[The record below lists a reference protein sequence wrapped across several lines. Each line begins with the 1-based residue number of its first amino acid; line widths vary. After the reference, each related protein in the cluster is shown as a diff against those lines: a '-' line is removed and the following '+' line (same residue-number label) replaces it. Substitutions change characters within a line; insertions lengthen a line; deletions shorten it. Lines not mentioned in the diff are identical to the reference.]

1 MLVRLGVVACLFW
14 LHFAYATTLKII
26 NIVPFGSSS
35 VKILFNQE
43 VKKFKEVSLK
53 NFKSYLELEAIL
65 TIPKKHYQFSKQSSI
80 TIAQFSPKLA
90 RVVISHAPKMTYE
103 VKILKDKLY
112 VSIVEKKPLVRHQ
125 MAPKPPKHHAL
136 KHPTPKPAPKSIKK
150 EAKEKTPIKHAH
162 SKHAHSPL
170 NERSAKKEIPKK
182 EIPKKEILKKEILKK
197 EILKKEI
204 PKKEILKKEIPKK
217 EILKKEIPKKEIPK
231 KEILKKEILK
241 KEILKKEILKKEI
254 PKKEIL
260 KKEIPK
266 KEILK
271 KEIPKKEIPKKEILK
286 KEIPKKEILKK
297 EILKK
302 EILKKEI
309 PKKEI
314 LKKEIPKKEAEN
326 ESKNQVFIAEKNDTF
341 IKTKRKKHK
350 KIVLDAG
357 HGGKDCGAMSANLVC
372 EKDIVLEVVKFLH
385 KELKKRG
392 YSVLLTRDKDIYIDL
407 VGRTELANRKS
418 ADLFISVHANSIPK
432 HSTSNAHG
440 IETYFLSTARSERAR
455 KVAEQENKDDVNL
468 MDYFSKSLLLNSL
481 NTQRLIVSNKL
492 AIDVQYGM
500 LQSIRKNYPDVV
512 DGGVREGPF
521 WVLAGALMPSI
532 LIEIGYNSHA
542 IESKRIQSK
551 PYQKILAKGIADGI
565 DSFFSKND

>member
-1 MLVRLGVVACLFW
+1 M
-14 LHFAYATTLKII
+14 HFAYATTLKII

-35 VKILFNQE
+35 VKISFNQE
-43 VKKFKEVSLK
+43 IKKFKEVSLK

-90 RVVISHAPKMTYE
+90 RVVISHASKMTYE

-112 VSIVEKKPLVRHQ
+112 VSIVEKKPLTRHQ

-150 EAKEKTPIKHAH
+150 EAKEIKEKTPTKHVR
-162 SKHAHSPL
+162 SKHAHSQL
-170 NERSAKKEIPKK
+170 NERSA
-182 EIPKKEILKKEILKK
+182 
-197 EILKKEI
+197 
-204 PKKEILKKEIPKK
+204 
-217 EILKKEIPKKEIPK
+217 
-231 KEILKKEILK
+231 
-241 KEILKKEILKKEI
+241 
-254 PKKEIL
+254 
-260 KKEIPK
+260 
-266 KEILK
+266 
-271 KEIPKKEIPKKEILK
+271 
-286 KEIPKKEILKK
+286 
-297 EILKK
+297 
-302 EILKKEI
+302 
-309 PKKEI
+309 
-314 LKKEIPKKEAEN
+314 KKEIPKKEAEN
-326 ESKNQVFIAEKNDTF
+326 ESKNQVFIAEKNDAS

-407 VGRTELANRKS
+407 VARTELANKKS

-432 HSTSNAHG
+432 RSTSNAHG

-455 KVAEQENKDDVNL
+455 KVAEQENKDNVNL

>member
-1 MLVRLGVVACLFW
+1 M
-14 LHFAYATTLKII
+14 HFAYATTLKII

-35 VKILFNQE
+35 VRISFNQE
-43 VKKFKEVSLK
+43 VKTFKEVSLK

-112 VSIVEKKPLVRHQ
+112 VSIVEKKPLIRHQ
-125 MAPKPPKHHAL
+125 MAPKPPKHRTP
-136 KHPTPKPAPKSIKK
+136 KHQVPKPAPKPIKK
-150 EAKEKTPIKHAH
+150 EAKEVKEKTPTKHAR
-162 SKHAHSPL
+162 SKHVHSQL

-182 EIPKKEILKKEILKK
+182 EIPKKEI
-197 EILKKEI
+197 
-204 PKKEILKKEIPKK
+204 P
-217 EILKKEIPKKEIPK
+217 KKEIPKKEIPK
-231 KEILKKEILK
+231 KEI
-241 KEILKKEILKKEI
+241 
-254 PKKEIL
+254 P
-260 KKEIPK
+260 
-266 KEILK
+266 
-271 KEIPKKEIPKKEILK
+271 
-286 KEIPKKEILKK
+286 
-297 EILKK
+297 
-302 EILKKEI
+302 
-309 PKKEI
+309 
-314 LKKEIPKKEAEN
+314 KKEIPKKEAEN
-326 ESKNQVFIAEKNDTF
+326 ESKNQVFIAEKNDAS
-341 IKTKRKKHK
+341 IKNKRKKHK

-407 VGRTELANRKS
+407 VERTELANKKN

-432 HSTSNAHG
+432 RSTSNAHG

-500 LQSIRKNYPDVV
+500 LQSVRKNYPDVV

>member
-14 LHFAYATTLKII
+14 LHFACATTLKII

-35 VKILFNQE
+35 VKIVFNQE
-43 VKKFKEVSLK
+43 IKKFKEVSLK
-53 NFKSYLELEAIL
+53 NFKSYLELEAVL
-65 TIPKKHYQFSKQSSI
+65 TIPKKHYRFSKQSFI

-112 VSIVEKKPLVRHQ
+112 VSIVEKKPLAKHQ
-125 MAPKPPKHHAL
+125 MALKPPKHHAL
-136 KHPTPKPAPKSIKK
+136 KYTTPKPTPKPIKK
-150 EAKEKTPIKHAH
+150 EAKKSKDTKEKTPIKHAH

-182 EIPKKEILKKEILKK
+182 ETL
-197 EILKKEI
+197 
-204 PKKEILKKEIPKK
+204 
-217 EILKKEIPKKEIPK
+217 
-231 KEILKKEILK
+231 
-241 KEILKKEILKKEI
+241 
-254 PKKEIL
+254 
-260 KKEIPK
+260 
-266 KEILK
+266 
-271 KEIPKKEIPKKEILK
+271 
-286 KEIPKKEILKK
+286 
-297 EILKK
+297 
-302 EILKKEI
+302 
-309 PKKEI
+309 
-314 LKKEIPKKEAEN
+314 KKEAEN
-326 ESKNQVFIAEKNDTF
+326 EGKNQVFIAEKNDTF

-407 VGRTELANRKS
+407 VARTELANKKS

>member
-1 MLVRLGVVACLFW
+1 M
-14 LHFAYATTLKII
+14 HFAYATTLKIT

-43 VKKFKEVSLK
+43 IKKFKEVPLK
-53 NFKSYLELEAIL
+53 NFKSYLELEAVL
-65 TIPKKHYQFSKQSSI
+65 TIPKKHYQFSKQSFI

-90 RVVISHAPKMTYE
+90 RVVIGYAPKMTYE
-103 VKILKDKLY
+103 IKILKDKLY
-112 VSIVEKKPLVRHQ
+112 ISIVEKKPLIRHQ
-125 MAPKPPKHHAL
+125 MVLKPPKHHAL
-136 KHPTPKPAPKSIKK
+136 KHTTPKPAPKPIKK
-150 EAKEKTPIKHAH
+150 EAKKSQEAKEKTPIKHVH
-162 SKHAHSPL
+162 SKHVYPQW
-170 NERSAKKEIPKK
+170 NERSA
-182 EIPKKEILKKEILKK
+182 
-197 EILKKEI
+197 
-204 PKKEILKKEIPKK
+204 
-217 EILKKEIPKKEIPK
+217 
-231 KEILKKEILK
+231 
-241 KEILKKEILKKEI
+241 
-254 PKKEIL
+254 
-260 KKEIPK
+260 
-266 KEILK
+266 
-271 KEIPKKEIPKKEILK
+271 
-286 KEIPKKEILKK
+286 
-297 EILKK
+297 
-302 EILKKEI
+302 
-309 PKKEI
+309 
-314 LKKEIPKKEAEN
+314 KKEIPKKEAEN
-326 ESKNQVFIAEKNDTF
+326 ESKNQVFIAEKNDAF

>member
-35 VKILFNQE
+35 VKISFNQE
-43 VKKFKEVSLK
+43 IKKFKEVSLK

-125 MAPKPPKHHAL
+125 MALKPLKHHAL
-136 KHPTPKPAPKSIKK
+136 KHPTPKPTPKSIKK
-150 EAKEKTPIKHAH
+150 EAKEIKEKTPTKHAR
-162 SKHAHSPL
+162 SKHARSQL
-170 NERSAKKEIPKK
+170 NERSA
-182 EIPKKEILKKEILKK
+182 
-197 EILKKEI
+197 
-204 PKKEILKKEIPKK
+204 
-217 EILKKEIPKKEIPK
+217 
-231 KEILKKEILK
+231 
-241 KEILKKEILKKEI
+241 
-254 PKKEIL
+254 
-260 KKEIPK
+260 
-266 KEILK
+266 
-271 KEIPKKEIPKKEILK
+271 
-286 KEIPKKEILKK
+286 
-297 EILKK
+297 
-302 EILKKEI
+302 
-309 PKKEI
+309 
-314 LKKEIPKKEAEN
+314 KKEIPKKEAEN
-326 ESKNQVFIAEKNDTF
+326 ESKNQVFIAEKNDAF

-407 VGRTELANRKS
+407 VARTELANKKS

-432 HSTSNAHG
+432 RSTSNAHG

>member
-14 LHFAYATTLKII
+14 LHYAYATTLKIT

-35 VKILFNQE
+35 VKMVFNQE

-53 NFKSYLELEAIL
+53 NFKSYLELEAVL
-65 TIPKKHYQFSKQSSI
+65 TIPKKHYQFSKQSFI

-90 RVVISHAPKMTYE
+90 RVVIGYAPKMTYE

-125 MAPKPPKHHAL
+125 MAPKPPKHHTL
-136 KHPTPKPAPKSIKK
+136 KHQTPKPTPKPIKK
-150 EAKEKTPIKHAH
+150 EIKKTKEKTPTKHAR
-162 SKHAHSPL
+162 SKHAHPPL
-170 NERSAKKEIPKK
+170 NERRAKKEIPKK
-182 EIPKKEILKKEILKK
+182 EIP
-197 EILKKEI
+197 
-204 PKKEILKKEIPKK
+204 
-217 EILKKEIPKKEIPK
+217 
-231 KEILKKEILK
+231 
-241 KEILKKEILKKEI
+241 
-254 PKKEIL
+254 
-260 KKEIPK
+260 
-266 KEILK
+266 
-271 KEIPKKEIPKKEILK
+271 
-286 KEIPKKEILKK
+286 
-297 EILKK
+297 
-302 EILKKEI
+302 
-309 PKKEI
+309 
-314 LKKEIPKKEAEN
+314 KKEIPKKEAEN

-341 IKTKRKKHK
+341 IKIKRKKHK

-407 VGRTELANRKS
+407 VARTELANKKS

>member
-14 LHFAYATTLKII
+14 LHFACATTLKIT

-35 VKILFNQE
+35 VKMVFNQE

-80 TIAQFSPKLA
+80 TIAQFSPKLV

-103 VKILKDKLY
+103 IKILKDKLY

-125 MAPKPPKHHAL
+125 MVPKPPKHHAL
-136 KHPTPKPAPKSIKK
+136 KHPTPKPTPKPIKKEAKEIK

-170 NERSAKKEIPKK
+170 NERST
-182 EIPKKEILKKEILKK
+182 KKEIL
-197 EILKKEI
+197 
-204 PKKEILKKEIPKK
+204 
-217 EILKKEIPKKEIPK
+217 
-231 KEILKKEILK
+231 
-241 KEILKKEILKKEI
+241 
-254 PKKEIL
+254 
-260 KKEIPK
+260 
-266 KEILK
+266 
-271 KEIPKKEIPKKEILK
+271 
-286 KEIPKKEILKK
+286 
-297 EILKK
+297 
-302 EILKKEI
+302 
-309 PKKEI
+309 
-314 LKKEIPKKEAEN
+314 KKEAEN
-326 ESKNQVFIAEKNDTF
+326 ESKNQVFIAEKNDAF

-432 HSTSNAHG
+432 RSTSNAHG
-440 IETYFLSTARSERAR
+440 IETYFLSTAKSERAR

>member
-1 MLVRLGVVACLFW
+1 MLVRLGVIACLFW

-35 VKILFNQE
+35 VKISFNQE
-43 VKKFKEVSLK
+43 IKKFKEVSLK

-112 VSIVEKKPLVRHQ
+112 VSIVEKKPLSRHQ
-125 MAPKPPKHHAL
+125 MAPKPPKHRTL

-150 EAKEKTPIKHAH
+150 EAKEKTPTKHAH
-162 SKHAHSPL
+162 SKHTHSQL
-170 NERSAKKEIPKK
+170 NERSAKKEIPKN
-182 EIPKKEILKKEILKK
+182 
-197 EILKKEI
+197 
-204 PKKEILKKEIPKK
+204 
-217 EILKKEIPKKEIPK
+217 
-231 KEILKKEILK
+231 
-241 KEILKKEILKKEI
+241 
-254 PKKEIL
+254 
-260 KKEIPK
+260 
-266 KEILK
+266 
-271 KEIPKKEIPKKEILK
+271 
-286 KEIPKKEILKK
+286 
-297 EILKK
+297 
-302 EILKKEI
+302 
-309 PKKEI
+309 
-314 LKKEIPKKEAEN
+314 EAEN
-326 ESKNQVFIAEKNDTF
+326 ESKNQVFIAEKNDAF

-407 VGRTELANRKS
+407 VVRTELANKKS
-418 ADLFISVHANSIPK
+418 TDLFISVHANSIPK
-432 HSTSNAHG
+432 RSTSNAHG

-455 KVAEQENKDDVNL
+455 KVAEQENKDNVNL

>member
-1 MLVRLGVVACLFW
+1 M
-14 LHFAYATTLKII
+14 HFAYATTLKII

-35 VKILFNQE
+35 VKISFNQE
-43 VKKFKEVSLK
+43 IKKFKEVSLK

-112 VSIVEKKPLVRHQ
+112 VSIVEKKPLIRHQ

-136 KHPTPKPAPKSIKK
+136 KHQTPKPAPKSIKK
-150 EAKEKTPIKHAH
+150 EAKEKTPTKYTR
-162 SKHAHSPL
+162 SKHVHSQW
-170 NERSAKKEIPKK
+170 NERSA
-182 EIPKKEILKKEILKK
+182 
-197 EILKKEI
+197 
-204 PKKEILKKEIPKK
+204 
-217 EILKKEIPKKEIPK
+217 
-231 KEILKKEILK
+231 
-241 KEILKKEILKKEI
+241 
-254 PKKEIL
+254 
-260 KKEIPK
+260 
-266 KEILK
+266 
-271 KEIPKKEIPKKEILK
+271 
-286 KEIPKKEILKK
+286 
-297 EILKK
+297 
-302 EILKKEI
+302 
-309 PKKEI
+309 
-314 LKKEIPKKEAEN
+314 KKEIPKKEAEN
-326 ESKNQVFIAEKNDTF
+326 ESKNQVFIAEKNDAS

-407 VGRTELANRKS
+407 VARTELANKKS

-432 HSTSNAHG
+432 RSTSNAHG

-500 LQSIRKNYPDVV
+500 LQSVRKNYPDVV

>member
-14 LHFAYATTLKII
+14 LHFACATTLKIT

-35 VKILFNQE
+35 VKIVFNQE

-53 NFKSYLELEAIL
+53 NFKSYLELEAVL
-65 TIPKKHYQFSKQSSI
+65 TIPKKHYQFSKQSFI

-90 RVVISHAPKMTYE
+90 RVVMGYAPKMTYE

-112 VSIVEKKPLVRHQ
+112 VSIVEKKPLIRHQ
-125 MAPKPPKHHAL
+125 ITPKPPKHHAL
-136 KHPTPKPAPKSIKK
+136 KHTTPKPTPKPIKK
-150 EAKEKTPIKHAH
+150 EAKKSKETKEKTPTKHAH

-170 NERSAKKEIPKK
+170 NERSAKKEI
-182 EIPKKEILKKEILKK
+182 L
-197 EILKKEI
+197 
-204 PKKEILKKEIPKK
+204 
-217 EILKKEIPKKEIPK
+217 
-231 KEILKKEILK
+231 
-241 KEILKKEILKKEI
+241 
-254 PKKEIL
+254 
-260 KKEIPK
+260 
-266 KEILK
+266 
-271 KEIPKKEIPKKEILK
+271 
-286 KEIPKKEILKK
+286 
-297 EILKK
+297 
-302 EILKKEI
+302 
-309 PKKEI
+309 
-314 LKKEIPKKEAEN
+314 KKEAEN

-407 VGRTELANRKS
+407 VVRTELANKKS

-468 MDYFSKSLLLNSL
+468 MDYFSKSLFLNSL

-500 LQSIRKNYPDVV
+500 LQSVRKNYPDVV

>member
-35 VKILFNQE
+35 VKIVFNQE

-53 NFKSYLELEAIL
+53 NFKSYLELEAVL
-65 TIPKKHYQFSKQSSI
+65 TIPKKHYQFSKQSFI

-90 RVVISHAPKMTYE
+90 RVVMGYTPKMTYE
-103 VKILKDKLY
+103 IKILKDKLY
-112 VSIVEKKPLVRHQ
+112 VSIVEKKPLARHQ
-125 MAPKPPKHHAL
+125 MVLKPPKHHAL
-136 KHPTPKPAPKSIKK
+136 KYTTPKPTPKPIKK
-150 EAKEKTPIKHAH
+150 EAKKSKETKEKTPTKHAH

-182 EIPKKEILKKEILKK
+182 EIPKKE
-197 EILKKEI
+197 
-204 PKKEILKKEIPKK
+204 
-217 EILKKEIPKKEIPK
+217 
-231 KEILKKEILK
+231 
-241 KEILKKEILKKEI
+241 
-254 PKKEIL
+254 
-260 KKEIPK
+260 
-266 KEILK
+266 
-271 KEIPKKEIPKKEILK
+271 
-286 KEIPKKEILKK
+286 
-297 EILKK
+297 
-302 EILKKEI
+302 
-309 PKKEI
+309 
-314 LKKEIPKKEAEN
+314 AEN
-326 ESKNQVFIAEKNDTF
+326 ESKNQVFIAEKNDAS

-372 EKDIVLEVVKFLH
+372 EKDIVLEVVKFLY

-407 VGRTELANRKS
+407 VARTELANRKS

-432 HSTSNAHG
+432 RSTSNAHG

>member
-35 VKILFNQE
+35 VKISFNQE
-43 VKKFKEVSLK
+43 IKKFKEVSLK

-80 TIAQFSPKLA
+80 TIAQFSPKLV

-112 VSIVEKKPLVRHQ
+112 VSIVEKKPLIRHQ
-125 MAPKPPKHHAL
+125 MASKPPKHHAL
-136 KHPTPKPAPKSIKK
+136 KHPTPKPTPKSIKK
-150 EAKEKTPIKHAH
+150 EAKEIKEKTPTKHAR
-162 SKHAHSPL
+162 SKHTHSQL

-182 EIPKKEILKKEILKK
+182 E
-197 EILKKEI
+197 
-204 PKKEILKKEIPKK
+204 
-217 EILKKEIPKKEIPK
+217 
-231 KEILKKEILK
+231 
-241 KEILKKEILKKEI
+241 
-254 PKKEIL
+254 
-260 KKEIPK
+260 
-266 KEILK
+266 
-271 KEIPKKEIPKKEILK
+271 
-286 KEIPKKEILKK
+286 
-297 EILKK
+297 
-302 EILKKEI
+302 
-309 PKKEI
+309 
-314 LKKEIPKKEAEN
+314 AEN
-326 ESKNQVFIAEKNDTF
+326 EGKNQVFIAEKNDAF

-407 VGRTELANRKS
+407 VARTELANKKS

-432 HSTSNAHG
+432 RSTSNAHG

-468 MDYFSKSLLLNSL
+468 MDYFSRSLLLNSL

>member
-1 MLVRLGVVACLFW
+1 M
-14 LHFAYATTLKII
+14 HFAYATTLKIT

-103 VKILKDKLY
+103 IKILKDKLY

-125 MAPKPPKHHAL
+125 MAPTPPKHHAL
-136 KHPTPKPAPKSIKK
+136 KHPTPKPTPKSIKK
-150 EAKEKTPIKHAH
+150 EAKEKTPTKHVH
-162 SKHAHSPL
+162 SKHMHSPL
-170 NERSAKKEIPKK
+170 NERSAKKEI
-182 EIPKKEILKKEILKK
+182 L
-197 EILKKEI
+197 
-204 PKKEILKKEIPKK
+204 
-217 EILKKEIPKKEIPK
+217 
-231 KEILKKEILK
+231 
-241 KEILKKEILKKEI
+241 
-254 PKKEIL
+254 
-260 KKEIPK
+260 
-266 KEILK
+266 
-271 KEIPKKEIPKKEILK
+271 
-286 KEIPKKEILKK
+286 
-297 EILKK
+297 
-302 EILKKEI
+302 
-309 PKKEI
+309 
-314 LKKEIPKKEAEN
+314 KKEAEN
-326 ESKNQVFIAEKNDTF
+326 ESKNPIFIAEKKDTS
-341 IKTKRKKHK
+341 IKTKHKKHK

-357 HGGKDCGAMSANLVC
+357 HGGKDCGAMSTNLVC

-432 HSTSNAHG
+432 RSTSNAHG

>member
-1 MLVRLGVVACLFW
+1 MLVRLGVVACLLW
-14 LHFAYATTLKII
+14 LHFACATTLKII

-43 VKKFKEVSLK
+43 VKKFKEVPLK
-53 NFKSYLELEAIL
+53 NFKSYLELEAVL

-80 TIAQFSPKLA
+80 TIAQFSPKLV
-90 RVVISHAPKMTYE
+90 RVVIGYAPKMTYE
-103 VKILKDKLY
+103 IKILKDKLY
-112 VSIVEKKPLVRHQ
+112 VSIVEKKPLARHQ
-125 MAPKPPKHHAL
+125 MTPKPPKHHAL
-136 KHPTPKPAPKSIKK
+136 KHQTPKPAPKSIKK
-150 EAKEKTPIKHAH
+150 ETKKSKDTKEKTPIKHVH

-170 NERSAKKEIPKK
+170 NEMSA
-182 EIPKKEILKKEILKK
+182 
-197 EILKKEI
+197 
-204 PKKEILKKEIPKK
+204 
-217 EILKKEIPKKEIPK
+217 
-231 KEILKKEILK
+231 
-241 KEILKKEILKKEI
+241 
-254 PKKEIL
+254 
-260 KKEIPK
+260 
-266 KEILK
+266 
-271 KEIPKKEIPKKEILK
+271 
-286 KEIPKKEILKK
+286 
-297 EILKK
+297 
-302 EILKKEI
+302 
-309 PKKEI
+309 
-314 LKKEIPKKEAEN
+314 KKEIPKKEAEN
-326 ESKNQVFIAEKNDTF
+326 ESKNPIFIAEKNDAF

-407 VGRTELANRKS
+407 VARTELANKKS
-418 ADLFISVHANSIPK
+418 TDLFISVHANSVPK

>member
-14 LHFAYATTLKII
+14 LHFAYATTLKVI

-35 VKILFNQE
+35 VKISFNQE
-43 VKKFKEVSLK
+43 VKKFKEVPLK
-53 NFKSYLELEAIL
+53 NFKSYLELEAVL
-65 TIPKKHYQFSKQSSI
+65 TIPKKHYQFSKQSFI

-90 RVVISHAPKMTYE
+90 RVVISYAPKMTYE
-103 VKILKDKLY
+103 IKILKDKLY
-112 VSIVEKKPLVRHQ
+112 VSIVEKKPLIRHQ
-125 MAPKPPKHHAL
+125 ITPKHHAL
-136 KHPTPKPAPKSIKK
+136 KHQVPKPTPKPIKK
-150 EAKEKTPIKHAH
+150 EAKKSKETKEKTPTKHAH

-182 EIPKKEILKKEILKK
+182 E
-197 EILKKEI
+197 
-204 PKKEILKKEIPKK
+204 
-217 EILKKEIPKKEIPK
+217 
-231 KEILKKEILK
+231 
-241 KEILKKEILKKEI
+241 
-254 PKKEIL
+254 
-260 KKEIPK
+260 
-266 KEILK
+266 
-271 KEIPKKEIPKKEILK
+271 
-286 KEIPKKEILKK
+286 
-297 EILKK
+297 
-302 EILKKEI
+302 
-309 PKKEI
+309 
-314 LKKEIPKKEAEN
+314 AEN
-326 ESKNQVFIAEKNDTF
+326 ESKNQVFIAEKNETL

-407 VGRTELANRKS
+407 VARTELANKKS

-468 MDYFSKSLLLNSL
+468 MDYFSKSLFLNSL

-500 LQSIRKNYPDVV
+500 LQSVRKNYPDVV

>member
-80 TIAQFSPKLA
+80 AIAQFSPKLA

-112 VSIVEKKPLVRHQ
+112 ISIVEKKPLIRHQ
-125 MAPKPPKHHAL
+125 ITPKPPKHHAL
-136 KHPTPKPAPKSIKK
+136 KHTTPKPTPKPIKK
-150 EAKEKTPIKHAH
+150 EAKKSKETKEKTPIKHVH

-170 NERSAKKEIPKK
+170 NERSAKKEI
-182 EIPKKEILKKEILKK
+182 L
-197 EILKKEI
+197 
-204 PKKEILKKEIPKK
+204 
-217 EILKKEIPKKEIPK
+217 
-231 KEILKKEILK
+231 
-241 KEILKKEILKKEI
+241 
-254 PKKEIL
+254 
-260 KKEIPK
+260 
-266 KEILK
+266 
-271 KEIPKKEIPKKEILK
+271 
-286 KEIPKKEILKK
+286 
-297 EILKK
+297 
-302 EILKKEI
+302 
-309 PKKEI
+309 
-314 LKKEIPKKEAEN
+314 KKEAEN
-326 ESKNQVFIAEKNDTF
+326 ESKNQVFIAEKNDAF
-341 IKTKRKKHK
+341 SKTKRKKHK

-407 VGRTELANRKS
+407 VARTELANKKS

-432 HSTSNAHG
+432 RSTSNAHG

-468 MDYFSKSLLLNSL
+468 MDYFSKSLFLNSL

-500 LQSIRKNYPDVV
+500 LQSVRKNYPDVV

>member
-35 VKILFNQE
+35 VKISFNQE

-65 TIPKKHYQFSKQSSI
+65 TIPKKHYQFSKQSFI
-80 TIAQFSPKLA
+80 TIAQFSPRLA

-103 VKILKDKLY
+103 VKVLKDKLY
-112 VSIVEKKPLVRHQ
+112 VSIVEKKPLIRHQ
-125 MAPKPPKHHAL
+125 MAPNPPKHHAL
-136 KHPTPKPAPKSIKK
+136 KHPTPKPAHKPIKK
-150 EAKEKTPIKHAH
+150 EVKEKTPIKHAR

-170 NERSAKKEIPKK
+170 NERGA
-182 EIPKKEILKKEILKK
+182 
-197 EILKKEI
+197 
-204 PKKEILKKEIPKK
+204 
-217 EILKKEIPKKEIPK
+217 K

-254 PKKEIL
+254 L
-260 KKEIPK
+260 
-266 KEILK
+266 
-271 KEIPKKEIPKKEILK
+271 
-286 KEIPKKEILKK
+286 KKEILKK

-302 EILKKEI
+302 EILKKE
-309 PKKEI
+309 
-314 LKKEIPKKEAEN
+314 AEN
-326 ESKNQVFIAEKNDTF
+326 EGKNQVFIAEKNDTS

-432 HSTSNAHG
+432 RSTSNAHG

-542 IESKRIQSK
+542 IESRRIQSK

>member
-14 LHFAYATTLKII
+14 LHFACATTLKIT

-43 VKKFKEVSLK
+43 IKKFKEVPLK

-65 TIPKKHYQFSKQSSI
+65 TIPKKHYQFSKQSFI

-112 VSIVEKKPLVRHQ
+112 VSIVEKKPLIRHQ
-125 MAPKPPKHHAL
+125 MALKPPKHHAL
-136 KHPTPKPAPKSIKK
+136 KHQTPKPVPKSIKK
-150 EAKEKTPIKHAH
+150 EAKKSKETKEKTPIKHVH

-170 NERSAKKEIPKK
+170 NERSA
-182 EIPKKEILKKEILKK
+182 
-197 EILKKEI
+197 
-204 PKKEILKKEIPKK
+204 
-217 EILKKEIPKKEIPK
+217 
-231 KEILKKEILK
+231 
-241 KEILKKEILKKEI
+241 
-254 PKKEIL
+254 
-260 KKEIPK
+260 
-266 KEILK
+266 
-271 KEIPKKEIPKKEILK
+271 
-286 KEIPKKEILKK
+286 
-297 EILKK
+297 
-302 EILKKEI
+302 
-309 PKKEI
+309 
-314 LKKEIPKKEAEN
+314 KKEIPKKEAEN

-407 VGRTELANRKS
+407 VARTELANRKS

-468 MDYFSKSLLLNSL
+468 MDYFSKSLFLNSL
-481 NTQRLIVSNKL
+481 NTQRLIISNKL

>member
-1 MLVRLGVVACLFW
+1 MLVRLGVVACLLW
-14 LHFAYATTLKII
+14 LHFAYATTLKIT

-35 VKILFNQE
+35 VKISFNQE

-90 RVVISHAPKMTYE
+90 RVVIGYAPKMTYE
-103 VKILKDKLY
+103 IKILKDKLY
-112 VSIVEKKPLVRHQ
+112 ISIVEKKPLTRHQ
-125 MAPKPPKHHAL
+125 M
-136 KHPTPKPAPKSIKK
+136 TPKPAPKPIKKEAK
-150 EAKEKTPIKHAH
+150 EAKEKTPIKHAR
-162 SKHAHSPL
+162 SKHTHSPL
-170 NERSAKKEIPKK
+170 NERSA
-182 EIPKKEILKKEILKK
+182 
-197 EILKKEI
+197 
-204 PKKEILKKEIPKK
+204 
-217 EILKKEIPKKEIPK
+217 
-231 KEILKKEILK
+231 
-241 KEILKKEILKKEI
+241 
-254 PKKEIL
+254 
-260 KKEIPK
+260 
-266 KEILK
+266 
-271 KEIPKKEIPKKEILK
+271 
-286 KEIPKKEILKK
+286 
-297 EILKK
+297 
-302 EILKKEI
+302 
-309 PKKEI
+309 
-314 LKKEIPKKEAEN
+314 KKEIPKKEAEN

-407 VGRTELANRKS
+407 VARTELANKKG

-432 HSTSNAHG
+432 RSTSNAHG

-468 MDYFSKSLLLNSL
+468 MDYFSKSLFLNSL

-500 LQSIRKNYPDVV
+500 LQSVRKNYPDVV

>member
-35 VKILFNQE
+35 VRISFNQE
-43 VKKFKEVSLK
+43 VKTFKEVSLK

-112 VSIVEKKPLVRHQ
+112 VSIVEKKPLIRHQ
-125 MAPKPPKHHAL
+125 MAPKPPKHRTP
-136 KHPTPKPAPKSIKK
+136 KHQVPKPAPKPIKK
-150 EAKEKTPIKHAH
+150 EAKEVKEKTPTKHAR
-162 SKHAHSPL
+162 SKHVHSQL

-182 EIPKKEILKKEILKK
+182 EIPKKEI
-197 EILKKEI
+197 
-204 PKKEILKKEIPKK
+204 P
-217 EILKKEIPKKEIPK
+217 KKEIPKKEIPK
-231 KEILKKEILK
+231 KEI
-241 KEILKKEILKKEI
+241 
-254 PKKEIL
+254 P
-260 KKEIPK
+260 
-266 KEILK
+266 
-271 KEIPKKEIPKKEILK
+271 
-286 KEIPKKEILKK
+286 
-297 EILKK
+297 
-302 EILKKEI
+302 
-309 PKKEI
+309 
-314 LKKEIPKKEAEN
+314 KKEIPKKEAEN
-326 ESKNQVFIAEKNDTF
+326 ESKNQVFIAEKNDAS
-341 IKTKRKKHK
+341 IKNKRKKHK

-407 VGRTELANRKS
+407 VERTELANKKN

-432 HSTSNAHG
+432 RSTSNAHG

-500 LQSIRKNYPDVV
+500 LQSVRKNYPDVV

>member
-14 LHFAYATTLKII
+14 SHFAYATTLKII

-35 VKILFNQE
+35 VKISFNQE

-103 VKILKDKLY
+103 IKILKDKLY

-136 KHPTPKPAPKSIKK
+136 KHHTPKPAPKSIKK
-150 EAKEKTPIKHAH
+150 EAKEAKEKTPIKHVH

-182 EIPKKEILKKEILKK
+182 EIPKKEI
-197 EILKKEI
+197 
-204 PKKEILKKEIPKK
+204 P
-217 EILKKEIPKKEIPK
+217 KKEIPKKEIPK
-231 KEILKKEILK
+231 KEILKKE
-241 KEILKKEILKKEI
+241 
-254 PKKEIL
+254 
-260 KKEIPK
+260 
-266 KEILK
+266 
-271 KEIPKKEIPKKEILK
+271 
-286 KEIPKKEILKK
+286 
-297 EILKK
+297 
-302 EILKKEI
+302 
-309 PKKEI
+309 
-314 LKKEIPKKEAEN
+314 AEN
-326 ESKNQVFIAEKNDTF
+326 EGKNQVFIAEKNDTF

-432 HSTSNAHG
+432 RSTSNAHG

>member
-1 MLVRLGVVACLFW
+1 M
-14 LHFAYATTLKII
+14 HFAYATTLKIT

-35 VKILFNQE
+35 VKISFNQE
-43 VKKFKEVSLK
+43 IKKFKEVSLK

-112 VSIVEKKPLVRHQ
+112 VSIVEKKPLSRHQ

-150 EAKEKTPIKHAH
+150 EAKEAKEKTPTKHAR
-162 SKHAHSPL
+162 SKHAHSQW
-170 NERSAKKEIPKK
+170 NERSA
-182 EIPKKEILKKEILKK
+182 
-197 EILKKEI
+197 
-204 PKKEILKKEIPKK
+204 
-217 EILKKEIPKKEIPK
+217 
-231 KEILKKEILK
+231 
-241 KEILKKEILKKEI
+241 
-254 PKKEIL
+254 
-260 KKEIPK
+260 
-266 KEILK
+266 
-271 KEIPKKEIPKKEILK
+271 
-286 KEIPKKEILKK
+286 
-297 EILKK
+297 
-302 EILKKEI
+302 
-309 PKKEI
+309 
-314 LKKEIPKKEAEN
+314 KKEIPKKEAEN

-407 VGRTELANRKS
+407 VARTELANKKS

-432 HSTSNAHG
+432 RSTSNAHG

-455 KVAEQENKDDVNL
+455 KVAEQENKDNVNL

-500 LQSIRKNYPDVV
+500 LQSVRKNYPDVV

>member
-1 MLVRLGVVACLFW
+1 MLVRLGVVACLLW

-35 VKILFNQE
+35 VKISFNQE
-43 VKKFKEVSLK
+43 IKKFKEVSLK

-80 TIAQFSPKLA
+80 TIAQFSPRLA

-103 VKILKDKLY
+103 VKVLKDKLY
-112 VSIVEKKPLVRHQ
+112 VSIVEKKPLIRHQ
-125 MAPKPPKHHAL
+125 MTPNPPKHHAQ
-136 KHPTPKPAPKSIKK
+136 KHPTPKHTPKSIKK
-150 EAKEKTPIKHAH
+150 EAKEKTPTKHAC

-182 EIPKKEILKKEILKK
+182 EIPKKEI
-197 EILKKEI
+197 
-204 PKKEILKKEIPKK
+204 P
-217 EILKKEIPKKEIPK
+217 KKEIPKKEIPK
-231 KEILKKEILK
+231 KEI
-241 KEILKKEILKKEI
+241 
-254 PKKEIL
+254 PKKET
-260 KKEIPK
+260 
-266 KEILK
+266 
-271 KEIPKKEIPKKEILK
+271 
-286 KEIPKKEILKK
+286 
-297 EILKK
+297 
-302 EILKKEI
+302 
-309 PKKEI
+309 
-314 LKKEIPKKEAEN
+314 EN
-326 ESKNQVFIAEKNDTF
+326 ESKNQVFIVEKNDAF

-407 VGRTELANRKS
+407 VGRTELANKKS

-542 IESKRIQSK
+542 IESRRIQSK

>member
-35 VKILFNQE
+35 VKISFNQE
-43 VKKFKEVSLK
+43 IKKFKEVSLK

-65 TIPKKHYQFSKQSSI
+65 TIPKKHYQFSKQSFI

-103 VKILKDKLY
+103 IKILKDKLY
-112 VSIVEKKPLVRHQ
+112 VSIVEKKPLVRHK

-136 KHPTPKPAPKSIKK
+136 KHPTPKPTPKSIKKEAK

-182 EIPKKEILKKEILKK
+182 E
-197 EILKKEI
+197 
-204 PKKEILKKEIPKK
+204 
-217 EILKKEIPKKEIPK
+217 
-231 KEILKKEILK
+231 
-241 KEILKKEILKKEI
+241 
-254 PKKEIL
+254 
-260 KKEIPK
+260 
-266 KEILK
+266 
-271 KEIPKKEIPKKEILK
+271 
-286 KEIPKKEILKK
+286 
-297 EILKK
+297 
-302 EILKKEI
+302 
-309 PKKEI
+309 
-314 LKKEIPKKEAEN
+314 AEN
-326 ESKNQVFIAEKNDTF
+326 ESKNQVFIAEKNDAF

-357 HGGKDCGAMSANLVC
+357 HGGKDCGAMSTNLVC

-432 HSTSNAHG
+432 RSTSNAHG

-468 MDYFSKSLLLNSL
+468 MDYFSKSLFLNSL

-500 LQSIRKNYPDVV
+500 LQSVRKNYPDVV

>member
-14 LHFAYATTLKII
+14 LHYAYATTLKIT

-35 VKILFNQE
+35 VKMVFNQE
-43 VKKFKEVSLK
+43 IKKFKEVPLK

-65 TIPKKHYQFSKQSSI
+65 TIPKKHYQFSKQSFI

-90 RVVISHAPKMTYE
+90 RVVMGYAPKMTYE
-103 VKILKDKLY
+103 IKILKNKLY
-112 VSIVEKKPLVRHQ
+112 VSIVEKKPLARHQ
-125 MAPKPPKHHAL
+125 ITPKPPKHHAL
-136 KHPTPKPAPKSIKK
+136 KHQVPKPTPKPIKK
-150 EAKEKTPIKHAH
+150 EAKKTKEKTPTKHAH

-182 EIPKKEILKKEILKK
+182 E
-197 EILKKEI
+197 
-204 PKKEILKKEIPKK
+204 
-217 EILKKEIPKKEIPK
+217 
-231 KEILKKEILK
+231 
-241 KEILKKEILKKEI
+241 
-254 PKKEIL
+254 
-260 KKEIPK
+260 
-266 KEILK
+266 
-271 KEIPKKEIPKKEILK
+271 
-286 KEIPKKEILKK
+286 
-297 EILKK
+297 
-302 EILKKEI
+302 
-309 PKKEI
+309 
-314 LKKEIPKKEAEN
+314 AEN
-326 ESKNQVFIAEKNDTF
+326 ESKNQIFIAEKNDTF

-407 VGRTELANRKS
+407 VARTELANKKG

-432 HSTSNAHG
+432 RSTSNAHG

-468 MDYFSKSLLLNSL
+468 MDYFSKSLFLNSL

-500 LQSIRKNYPDVV
+500 LQSVRKNYPDVV

>member
-1 MLVRLGVVACLFW
+1 M
-14 LHFAYATTLKII
+14 HFAYATTFKII
-26 NIVPFGSSS
+26 NIVPFGSNS
-35 VKILFNQE
+35 VRISFNQK
-43 VKKFKEVSLK
+43 VKKFKEVPLK

-112 VSIVEKKPLVRHQ
+112 VSIVEKKPLNKHQ
-125 MAPKPPKHHAL
+125 MVPNPPKHHAL

-150 EAKEKTPIKHAH
+150 EAKEKTPTKHAH

-170 NERSAKKEIPKK
+170 NERNAKKEIPKK
-182 EIPKKEILKKEILKK
+182 EIP
-197 EILKKEI
+197 
-204 PKKEILKKEIPKK
+204 
-217 EILKKEIPKKEIPK
+217 
-231 KEILKKEILK
+231 
-241 KEILKKEILKKEI
+241 
-254 PKKEIL
+254 
-260 KKEIPK
+260 
-266 KEILK
+266 
-271 KEIPKKEIPKKEILK
+271 
-286 KEIPKKEILKK
+286 
-297 EILKK
+297 
-302 EILKKEI
+302 
-309 PKKEI
+309 
-314 LKKEIPKKEAEN
+314 KKEIPKKEAEN

-407 VGRTELANRKS
+407 VARTELANKKS

-432 HSTSNAHG
+432 RSTSNAHG

-455 KVAEQENKDDVNL
+455 KVAEQENKDNVNL

>member
-1 MLVRLGVVACLFW
+1 MLVRLGVVACLLW
-14 LHFAYATTLKII
+14 LHFTYATTLKIT

-43 VKKFKEVSLK
+43 IKKFKEVPLK

-65 TIPKKHYQFSKQSSI
+65 TIPKKHYQFSKQSFI

-90 RVVISHAPKMTYE
+90 RVVIGYAPKMTYE
-103 VKILKDKLY
+103 VKILKNKLY
-112 VSIVEKKPLVRHQ
+112 VSIVEKKPLIRHQ
-125 MAPKPPKHHAL
+125 MVLKPPKHHAL
-136 KHPTPKPAPKSIKK
+136 KHTTPKPAPKPIKKEAK

-170 NERSAKKEIPKK
+170 NERSAKKEI
-182 EIPKKEILKKEILKK
+182 LKKEIL
-197 EILKKEI
+197 
-204 PKKEILKKEIPKK
+204 
-217 EILKKEIPKKEIPK
+217 
-231 KEILKKEILK
+231 
-241 KEILKKEILKKEI
+241 
-254 PKKEIL
+254 
-260 KKEIPK
+260 
-266 KEILK
+266 
-271 KEIPKKEIPKKEILK
+271 
-286 KEIPKKEILKK
+286 
-297 EILKK
+297 
-302 EILKKEI
+302 
-309 PKKEI
+309 
-314 LKKEIPKKEAEN
+314 KKEAEN

-407 VGRTELANRKS
+407 VARTELANRKS

>member
-1 MLVRLGVVACLFW
+1 M
-14 LHFAYATTLKII
+14 HFAYATTLKII

-35 VKILFNQE
+35 VKISFNQE
-43 VKKFKEVSLK
+43 IKKFKEVSLK

-112 VSIVEKKPLVRHQ
+112 VSIVEKKPLSRHQ

-150 EAKEKTPIKHAH
+150 EAKEAKEAKEKTPTKHAR
-162 SKHAHSPL
+162 SKHAHSQL
-170 NERSAKKEIPKK
+170 NERSA
-182 EIPKKEILKKEILKK
+182 
-197 EILKKEI
+197 
-204 PKKEILKKEIPKK
+204 
-217 EILKKEIPKKEIPK
+217 
-231 KEILKKEILK
+231 
-241 KEILKKEILKKEI
+241 
-254 PKKEIL
+254 
-260 KKEIPK
+260 
-266 KEILK
+266 
-271 KEIPKKEIPKKEILK
+271 
-286 KEIPKKEILKK
+286 
-297 EILKK
+297 
-302 EILKKEI
+302 
-309 PKKEI
+309 
-314 LKKEIPKKEAEN
+314 KKEIPKKEAEN

-407 VGRTELANRKS
+407 VARTELANKKS

-432 HSTSNAHG
+432 RSTSNAHG

-455 KVAEQENKDDVNL
+455 KVAEQENKDNVNL

>member
-14 LHFAYATTLKII
+14 LHFACATTLKIT

-35 VKILFNQE
+35 VKISFNQE
-43 VKKFKEVSLK
+43 IKKLKEVSLK

-90 RVVISHAPKMTYE
+90 RVVIGYAPKMTYE

-112 VSIVEKKPLVRHQ
+112 VSIVEKKPLIRHQ

-136 KHPTPKPAPKSIKK
+136 KHPTPKPTPKSIKK
-150 EAKEKTPIKHAH
+150 EAKEKTPTKHAC
-162 SKHAHSPL
+162 SKHAHSQW
-170 NERSAKKEIPKK
+170 NERSA
-182 EIPKKEILKKEILKK
+182 
-197 EILKKEI
+197 
-204 PKKEILKKEIPKK
+204 
-217 EILKKEIPKKEIPK
+217 
-231 KEILKKEILK
+231 
-241 KEILKKEILKKEI
+241 
-254 PKKEIL
+254 
-260 KKEIPK
+260 
-266 KEILK
+266 
-271 KEIPKKEIPKKEILK
+271 
-286 KEIPKKEILKK
+286 
-297 EILKK
+297 
-302 EILKKEI
+302 
-309 PKKEI
+309 
-314 LKKEIPKKEAEN
+314 KKEIPKKEAEN
-326 ESKNQVFIAEKNDTF
+326 ESKNQVFIAEKNDAF
-341 IKTKRKKHK
+341 IKNKRKKHK

-407 VGRTELANRKS
+407 VARTELANKKS

-432 HSTSNAHG
+432 RSTSNAHG

-500 LQSIRKNYPDVV
+500 LQSVRKNYPDVV

>member
-1 MLVRLGVVACLFW
+1 MRLGVVACLFW

-35 VKILFNQE
+35 VKISFNQE
-43 VKKFKEVSLK
+43 IKKFKEVSLK

-80 TIAQFSPKLA
+80 TIAQFNPKLA

-112 VSIVEKKPLVRHQ
+112 VSIVEKKPLIRHQ
-125 MAPKPPKHHAL
+125 MVPKPPKHHAL
-136 KHPTPKPAPKSIKK
+136 KHQTPKPAPKSIKK
-150 EAKEKTPIKHAH
+150 EAKEIKEKTPTKHAR
-162 SKHAHSPL
+162 SKHTHSQW
-170 NERSAKKEIPKK
+170 NERSTKKEIPKK
-182 EIPKKEILKKEILKK
+182 EIPKKEI
-197 EILKKEI
+197 
-204 PKKEILKKEIPKK
+204 P
-217 EILKKEIPKKEIPK
+217 KKEIPKKEIPK
-231 KEILKKEILK
+231 KEI
-241 KEILKKEILKKEI
+241 
-254 PKKEIL
+254 P
-260 KKEIPK
+260 
-266 KEILK
+266 K
-271 KEIPKKEIPKKEILK
+271 KEIPKKEIPKKEI
-286 KEIPKKEILKK
+286 P
-297 EILKK
+297 
-302 EILKKEI
+302 
-309 PKKEI
+309 
-314 LKKEIPKKEAEN
+314 KKEIPKKEAEN
-326 ESKNQVFIAEKNDTF
+326 ESKNQVFIAEKNDAS

-407 VGRTELANRKS
+407 VARTELANKKS

-432 HSTSNAHG
+432 RSTSNAHG

-468 MDYFSKSLLLNSL
+468 MDYFSRSLLLNSL

-500 LQSIRKNYPDVV
+500 LQSVRKNYPDVV

>member
-1 MLVRLGVVACLFW
+1 M
-14 LHFAYATTLKII
+14 HFACATTLKIT

-43 VKKFKEVSLK
+43 IKKFKEVPLK

-65 TIPKKHYQFSKQSSI
+65 TIPKKHYQFSKQSFI

-90 RVVISHAPKMTYE
+90 RVVIGYAPKMTYE
-103 VKILKDKLY
+103 IKILKDKLY
-112 VSIVEKKPLVRHQ
+112 VSIVEKKPLIRHQ
-125 MAPKPPKHHAL
+125 MVLKPPKHHAL
-136 KHPTPKPAPKSIKK
+136 KHPTPKHTPKSIKK
-150 EAKEKTPIKHAH
+150 ETKKSKETKEKTPIKHAH

-182 EIPKKEILKKEILKK
+182 EIPKKEI
-197 EILKKEI
+197 
-204 PKKEILKKEIPKK
+204 P
-217 EILKKEIPKKEIPK
+217 
-231 KEILKKEILK
+231 
-241 KEILKKEILKKEI
+241 
-254 PKKEIL
+254 
-260 KKEIPK
+260 
-266 KEILK
+266 
-271 KEIPKKEIPKKEILK
+271 
-286 KEIPKKEILKK
+286 
-297 EILKK
+297 
-302 EILKKEI
+302 
-309 PKKEI
+309 
-314 LKKEIPKKEAEN
+314 KKEIPKKEAEN
-326 ESKNQVFIAEKNDTF
+326 ESKNQVFIAEKNDTS

-407 VGRTELANRKS
+407 VARTELANKKS

-500 LQSIRKNYPDVV
+500 LQSVRKNYPDVV

>member
-1 MLVRLGVVACLFW
+1 MRLGVVACLFW
-14 LHFAYATTLKII
+14 LHFACATTLKII

-53 NFKSYLELEAIL
+53 NFKSYLELEAVL
-65 TIPKKHYQFSKQSSI
+65 TIPKKHYQFSKQSFI

-125 MAPKPPKHHAL
+125 MAPKPSKHHAL
-136 KHPTPKPAPKSIKK
+136 KHQTPKPTPKPIKK
-150 EAKEKTPIKHAH
+150 EAKKSKETKEKTPIKHAH

-170 NERSAKKEIPKK
+170 NERSA
-182 EIPKKEILKKEILKK
+182 
-197 EILKKEI
+197 
-204 PKKEILKKEIPKK
+204 
-217 EILKKEIPKKEIPK
+217 
-231 KEILKKEILK
+231 
-241 KEILKKEILKKEI
+241 
-254 PKKEIL
+254 
-260 KKEIPK
+260 
-266 KEILK
+266 
-271 KEIPKKEIPKKEILK
+271 
-286 KEIPKKEILKK
+286 
-297 EILKK
+297 
-302 EILKKEI
+302 
-309 PKKEI
+309 
-314 LKKEIPKKEAEN
+314 KKEIPKKEAEN

-407 VGRTELANRKS
+407 VARTELANRKS
-418 ADLFISVHANSIPK
+418 ADLFISVHANSVPK

-440 IETYFLSTARSERAR
+440 IETYFLSTARSERTR

-500 LQSIRKNYPDVV
+500 LQSVRKNYPDVV

>member
-14 LHFAYATTLKII
+14 LHYAYATTLKIT

-35 VKILFNQE
+35 VKIVFNQE
-43 VKKFKEVSLK
+43 VKKFKEVPLK

-65 TIPKKHYQFSKQSSI
+65 TIPKKHYQFSKQSFI

-90 RVVISHAPKMTYE
+90 RVVIGYAPKMTYE

-112 VSIVEKKPLVRHQ
+112 ISIVEKKPLARHQ
-125 MAPKPPKHHAL
+125 ITPKPPKHHAL
-136 KHPTPKPAPKSIKK
+136 KHQTPKPTPKPIKK
-150 EAKEKTPIKHAH
+150 EAKEKTTKHAH

-182 EIPKKEILKKEILKK
+182 E
-197 EILKKEI
+197 
-204 PKKEILKKEIPKK
+204 
-217 EILKKEIPKKEIPK
+217 
-231 KEILKKEILK
+231 
-241 KEILKKEILKKEI
+241 
-254 PKKEIL
+254 
-260 KKEIPK
+260 
-266 KEILK
+266 
-271 KEIPKKEIPKKEILK
+271 
-286 KEIPKKEILKK
+286 
-297 EILKK
+297 
-302 EILKKEI
+302 
-309 PKKEI
+309 
-314 LKKEIPKKEAEN
+314 AEN
-326 ESKNQVFIAEKNDTF
+326 ESKNPVFIAEKNDTF
-341 IKTKRKKHK
+341 IKTKHKKHK

-407 VGRTELANRKS
+407 VARTELANKKS

-432 HSTSNAHG
+432 RSTSNAHG

-468 MDYFSKSLLLNSL
+468 MDYFSKSLFLNSL

-500 LQSIRKNYPDVV
+500 LQSVRKNYPDVV

>member
-1 MLVRLGVVACLFW
+1 M
-14 LHFAYATTLKII
+14 HFAYATTLKII

-35 VKILFNQE
+35 VKISFNQE
-43 VKKFKEVSLK
+43 IKKFKEVSLK

-112 VSIVEKKPLVRHQ
+112 VSIVEKKPLIRHQ

-150 EAKEKTPIKHAH
+150 EAKEVKEKTPTKHVR
-162 SKHAHSPL
+162 SKHAHSQL
-170 NERSAKKEIPKK
+170 NERSA
-182 EIPKKEILKKEILKK
+182 
-197 EILKKEI
+197 
-204 PKKEILKKEIPKK
+204 
-217 EILKKEIPKKEIPK
+217 
-231 KEILKKEILK
+231 
-241 KEILKKEILKKEI
+241 
-254 PKKEIL
+254 
-260 KKEIPK
+260 
-266 KEILK
+266 
-271 KEIPKKEIPKKEILK
+271 
-286 KEIPKKEILKK
+286 
-297 EILKK
+297 
-302 EILKKEI
+302 
-309 PKKEI
+309 
-314 LKKEIPKKEAEN
+314 KKEIPKKEAEN
-326 ESKNQVFIAEKNDTF
+326 ESKNQVFIAEKNDAS

-407 VGRTELANRKS
+407 VARTELANKKS

-432 HSTSNAHG
+432 RSTSNAHG

-455 KVAEQENKDDVNL
+455 KVAEQENKDNVNL

>member
-14 LHFAYATTLKII
+14 LHFACATTLKII

-35 VKILFNQE
+35 VKISFNQE
-43 VKKFKEVSLK
+43 IKKFKEVSLK

-80 TIAQFSPKLA
+80 TIAQFSPKLV

-112 VSIVEKKPLVRHQ
+112 VSIMEKKPLSRHQ

-150 EAKEKTPIKHAH
+150 EAKEIKEKMPTKHAR
-162 SKHAHSPL
+162 SKHTHSQW
-170 NERSAKKEIPKK
+170 NERSA
-182 EIPKKEILKKEILKK
+182 
-197 EILKKEI
+197 
-204 PKKEILKKEIPKK
+204 
-217 EILKKEIPKKEIPK
+217 
-231 KEILKKEILK
+231 
-241 KEILKKEILKKEI
+241 
-254 PKKEIL
+254 
-260 KKEIPK
+260 
-266 KEILK
+266 
-271 KEIPKKEIPKKEILK
+271 
-286 KEIPKKEILKK
+286 
-297 EILKK
+297 
-302 EILKKEI
+302 
-309 PKKEI
+309 
-314 LKKEIPKKEAEN
+314 KKEIPKKEAEN
-326 ESKNQVFIAEKNDTF
+326 ESKNQVFIAEKNDAS

-407 VGRTELANRKS
+407 VARTELANKKS

-432 HSTSNAHG
+432 RSTSNAHG

-455 KVAEQENKDDVNL
+455 KVAEQENKDNVNL

>member
-14 LHFAYATTLKII
+14 LHYAYATTLKIT

-35 VKILFNQE
+35 VKMVFNQE

-53 NFKSYLELEAIL
+53 NFKSYLELEAVL
-65 TIPKKHYQFSKQSSI
+65 TIPKKHYQFSKQSFI

-90 RVVISHAPKMTYE
+90 RVVIGYAPKMTYE

-112 VSIVEKKPLVRHQ
+112 VSIVEKKPLIRHQ

-136 KHPTPKPAPKSIKK
+136 KHQTPKPTPKPIKK
-150 EAKEKTPIKHAH
+150 EAKKSKEVKEKTPTKHAH
-162 SKHAHSPL
+162 SKHAYSPL

-182 EIPKKEILKKEILKK
+182 EIPKKE
-197 EILKKEI
+197 
-204 PKKEILKKEIPKK
+204 
-217 EILKKEIPKKEIPK
+217 
-231 KEILKKEILK
+231 
-241 KEILKKEILKKEI
+241 
-254 PKKEIL
+254 
-260 KKEIPK
+260 
-266 KEILK
+266 
-271 KEIPKKEIPKKEILK
+271 
-286 KEIPKKEILKK
+286 
-297 EILKK
+297 
-302 EILKKEI
+302 
-309 PKKEI
+309 
-314 LKKEIPKKEAEN
+314 AEN
-326 ESKNQVFIAEKNDTF
+326 ESKNQIFIAEKNDTW

-407 VGRTELANRKS
+407 VARTELANKKS

-432 HSTSNAHG
+432 RSTSNAHG

-468 MDYFSKSLLLNSL
+468 MDYFSKSLFLNSL

-500 LQSIRKNYPDVV
+500 LQSVRKNYPDVV

>member
-1 MLVRLGVVACLFW
+1 M
-14 LHFAYATTLKII
+14 HFAYAATLKII

-53 NFKSYLELEAIL
+53 NFKSYLELGAIL

-103 VKILKDKLY
+103 VKVLKDKLY
-112 VSIVEKKPLVRHQ
+112 VSIVEKKPLIRRQ
-125 MAPKPPKHHAL
+125 MAPNPPKHHAQ
-136 KHPTPKPAPKSIKK
+136 KHPTPKPTPKPIKKEIK
-150 EAKEKTPIKHAH
+150 EAKEKTPTKHAR

-170 NERSAKKEIPKK
+170 NERSA
-182 EIPKKEILKKEILKK
+182 KKEILKKEILKK
-197 EILKKEI
+197 EILKKE
-204 PKKEILKKEIPKK
+204 
-217 EILKKEIPKKEIPK
+217 
-231 KEILKKEILK
+231 
-241 KEILKKEILKKEI
+241 
-254 PKKEIL
+254 
-260 KKEIPK
+260 
-266 KEILK
+266 
-271 KEIPKKEIPKKEILK
+271 
-286 KEIPKKEILKK
+286 
-297 EILKK
+297 
-302 EILKKEI
+302 
-309 PKKEI
+309 
-314 LKKEIPKKEAEN
+314 AEN
-326 ESKNQVFIAEKNDTF
+326 EGKNQVFIAEKKDTS

-407 VGRTELANRKS
+407 VARTELANRKS

>member
-14 LHFAYATTLKII
+14 LHFAYATTLKIT

-43 VKKFKEVSLK
+43 VKKFKEVPLK

-65 TIPKKHYQFSKQSSI
+65 TIPKKHYQFSKQSFI

-90 RVVISHAPKMTYE
+90 RVVIGYAPKMTYE
-103 VKILKDKLY
+103 IKILKDKLY
-112 VSIVEKKPLVRHQ
+112 VSIVEKKPLIRHQ
-125 MAPKPPKHHAL
+125 MVLKPPKHHAL
-136 KHPTPKPAPKSIKK
+136 KHTTPKPTPKPIKK
-150 EAKEKTPIKHAH
+150 EAKKSKETKEKTPTKHAH

-182 EIPKKEILKKEILKK
+182 E
-197 EILKKEI
+197 
-204 PKKEILKKEIPKK
+204 
-217 EILKKEIPKKEIPK
+217 
-231 KEILKKEILK
+231 
-241 KEILKKEILKKEI
+241 
-254 PKKEIL
+254 
-260 KKEIPK
+260 
-266 KEILK
+266 
-271 KEIPKKEIPKKEILK
+271 
-286 KEIPKKEILKK
+286 
-297 EILKK
+297 
-302 EILKKEI
+302 
-309 PKKEI
+309 
-314 LKKEIPKKEAEN
+314 AEN
-326 ESKNQVFIAEKNDTF
+326 ESKNPIFIAEKNDTF

-407 VGRTELANRKS
+407 VARTELANKKS

-432 HSTSNAHG
+432 RSTSNAHG

-468 MDYFSKSLLLNSL
+468 MDYFSKSLFLNSL

>member
-1 MLVRLGVVACLFW
+1 M
-14 LHFAYATTLKII
+14 HFAYATTLKIT

-43 VKKFKEVSLK
+43 IKKFKEVPLK
-53 NFKSYLELEAIL
+53 NFKSYLELEAVL
-65 TIPKKHYQFSKQSSI
+65 TIPKKHYQFSKQSFI
-80 TIAQFSPKLA
+80 TIAQFSPKLV
-90 RVVISHAPKMTYE
+90 RVVIGYAPKMTYE
-103 VKILKDKLY
+103 IKILKDKLY
-112 VSIVEKKPLVRHQ
+112 VSIVEKKPLIRHQ
-125 MAPKPPKHHAL
+125 MVLKPPKHHAL
-136 KHPTPKPAPKSIKK
+136 KHTTPKPTPKPIKK
-150 EAKEKTPIKHAH
+150 EAKKSKETKEKTPIKHAH

-182 EIPKKEILKKEILKK
+182 EIPKKEI
-197 EILKKEI
+197 
-204 PKKEILKKEIPKK
+204 P
-217 EILKKEIPKKEIPK
+217 
-231 KEILKKEILK
+231 
-241 KEILKKEILKKEI
+241 
-254 PKKEIL
+254 
-260 KKEIPK
+260 
-266 KEILK
+266 
-271 KEIPKKEIPKKEILK
+271 
-286 KEIPKKEILKK
+286 
-297 EILKK
+297 
-302 EILKKEI
+302 
-309 PKKEI
+309 
-314 LKKEIPKKEAEN
+314 KKEIPKKEAEN
-326 ESKNQVFIAEKNDTF
+326 EDKNQVFIAEKNDTF

-407 VGRTELANRKS
+407 VARTELANRKS

>member
-14 LHFAYATTLKII
+14 LHFACATTLKII

-35 VKILFNQE
+35 VKIVFNQE
-43 VKKFKEVSLK
+43 VKKFKEVPLK
-53 NFKSYLELEAIL
+53 NFKSYLELEAVL
-65 TIPKKHYQFSKQSSI
+65 TIPKKHYQFSKQSFI
-80 TIAQFSPKLA
+80 TIVQFSPKLA

-136 KHPTPKPAPKSIKK
+136 KHPTPKPAPKPIKKEAK

-162 SKHAHSPL
+162 SKHAHPPL
-170 NERSAKKEIPKK
+170 NERSA
-182 EIPKKEILKKEILKK
+182 
-197 EILKKEI
+197 
-204 PKKEILKKEIPKK
+204 
-217 EILKKEIPKKEIPK
+217 
-231 KEILKKEILK
+231 
-241 KEILKKEILKKEI
+241 
-254 PKKEIL
+254 
-260 KKEIPK
+260 
-266 KEILK
+266 
-271 KEIPKKEIPKKEILK
+271 
-286 KEIPKKEILKK
+286 
-297 EILKK
+297 
-302 EILKKEI
+302 
-309 PKKEI
+309 KKEI

-326 ESKNQVFIAEKNDTF
+326 EGKNQVFIAEKNDTL

-407 VGRTELANRKS
+407 VRRTELANRKS

-500 LQSIRKNYPDVV
+500 LQSVRKNYPDVV

-551 PYQKILAKGIADGI
+551 PYQKILANGIADGI